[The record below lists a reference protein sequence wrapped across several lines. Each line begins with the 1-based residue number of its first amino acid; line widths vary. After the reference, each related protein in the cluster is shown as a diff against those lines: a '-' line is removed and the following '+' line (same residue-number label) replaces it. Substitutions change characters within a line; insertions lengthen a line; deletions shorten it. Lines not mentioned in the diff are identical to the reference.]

1 MEKYLEK
8 YLATSVEKKVESR
21 NWIWPGAGMD
31 LGTHN
36 CFLNFHS
43 NPLEFLRKS
52 AFGKM
57 SDRQQRSVWAR
68 EVVSALVPSADFT
81 LFKWQTPSALGGSVS
96 RNTPR
101 LDCDTG
107 EPSLVDAGRREGTLK
122 AKSRNR
128 AEEQGMETENSRAAV
143 SQLQREGCCPMGP
156 DPDSS

>member
-1 MEKYLEK
+1 M
-8 YLATSVEKKVESR
+8 
-21 NWIWPGAGMD
+21 
-31 LGTHN
+31 
-36 CFLNFHS
+36 
-43 NPLEFLRKS
+43 
-52 AFGKM
+52 
-57 SDRQQRSVWAR
+57 
-68 EVVSALVPSADFT
+68 
-81 LFKWQTPSALGGSVS
+81 S